1 MPKKSFKVEINP
13 EVIKYLRETSG
24 WSIEEIAKK
33 LKISIENYKEIEAGR
48 EFLTFQQIKQLSK
61 LFQRPT
67 SAFFLPQ
74 APKELPISSAFRVL
88 SKTEKRISKE
98 LLLAIRKAQ
107 YYQSIVNEIILDLN
121 ISFTPKIEKTKL
133 EDNPIEVAIKER
145 NESRIPIEKQYKF
158 KDAYEAFNTWRKFIE
173 SKNILVFQF
182 KFPLEDARGFSLMDT
197 LLHVIVINSQDN
209 ILARIFTL
217 FHEYAHLIL
226 GIPEIYIQ
234 DSDTSKEIEKWCD
247 TFASEFLIPTKELEK
262 NELFELLVKT
272 EKVMPKIIENL
283 SREFKVS
290 KKAILTKL
298 MLLNVLSY
306 EDYEEQKAK
315 IESKIESKKN
325 QGKSIITPAKKCVQE
340 KGEKFI
346 LTVLESKE
354 KGLITTQDLLEFL
367 SINYQNLDKLEKLLS
382 KR

>member
-88 SKTEKRISKE
+88 PKTEKRISKE

-197 LLHVIVINSQDN
+197 LPYVIVINSQDN

-262 NELFELLVKT
+262 
-272 EKVMPKIIENL
+272 M
-283 SREFKVS
+283 SS
-290 KKAILTKL
+290 
-298 MLLNVLSY
+298 LNY
-306 EDYEEQKAK
+306 
-315 IESKIESKKN
+315 
-325 QGKSIITPAKKCVQE
+325 
-340 KGEKFI
+340 
-346 LTVLESKE
+346 
-354 KGLITTQDLLEFL
+354 
-367 SINYQNLDKLEKLLS
+367 
-382 KR
+382 

>member
-1 MPKKSFKVEINP
+1 
-13 EVIKYLRETSG
+13 
-24 WSIEEIAKK
+24 
-33 LKISIENYKEIEAGR
+33 
-48 EFLTFQQIKQLSK
+48 
-61 LFQRPT
+61 
-67 SAFFLPQ
+67 
-74 APKELPISSAFRVL
+74 
-88 SKTEKRISKE
+88 
-98 LLLAIRKAQ
+98 
-107 YYQSIVNEIILDLN
+107 
-121 ISFTPKIEKTKL
+121 
-133 EDNPIEVAIKER
+133 
-145 NESRIPIEKQYKF
+145 
-158 KDAYEAFNTWRKFIE
+158 
-173 SKNILVFQF
+173 
-182 KFPLEDARGFSLMDT
+182 MDT
-197 LLHVIVINSQDN
+197 LLYVIVINSQDN

-367 SINYQNLDKLEKLLS
+367 SINYQNLNKLEKL
-382 KR
+382 

>member
-88 SKTEKRISKE
+88 PKTEKRISKE

-197 LLHVIVINSQDN
+197 LPYVIVINSQDN